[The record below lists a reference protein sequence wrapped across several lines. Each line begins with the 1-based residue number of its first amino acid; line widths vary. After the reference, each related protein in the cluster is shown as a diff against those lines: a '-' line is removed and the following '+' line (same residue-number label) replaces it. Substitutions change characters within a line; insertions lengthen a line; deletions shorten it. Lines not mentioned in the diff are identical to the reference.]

1 MHKVG
6 LIKGLHLKLRKSRK
20 CACLLTGFNRGDGMH
35 DGWKTMVEICIFHIV
50 YSKMLKKGKKR
61 KKQDDCCKIQQKM
74 CLLILQQNSG
84 PGFFP
89 RKTVFYVFRG
99 KNMISDT
106 KSYEKIWKTIFPL
119 LLVVFQSLHKQ
130 HVFGCVNIQQKIM
143 GCFIIGPTATNK
155 LLQCNA
161 YSLKAWY
168 IKIKS

>member
-50 YSKMLKKGKKR
+50 YSKKLKKGKKR

-89 RKTVFYVFRG
+89 EKQFFTFSEVKTWFQIQKAMWKF
-99 KNMISDT
+99 
-106 KSYEKIWKTIFPL
+106 EKQFFLYFWWFFSPYTSSTY
-119 LLVVFQSLHKQ
+119 LVVL
-130 HVFGCVNIQQKIM
+130 IY
-143 GCFIIGPTATNK
+143 NK
-155 LLQCNA
+155 
-161 YSLKAWY
+161 K
-168 IKIKS
+168 